1 MKIKFYRWVC
11 REISLWY
18 LKQYL
23 SSDYVVMKNFCVF
36 SFASFNI
43 VFLSGSGARRL
54 YRKWAWVWHV
64 ASGRCH
70 KFTNNWLHGFRSRLM
85 NGLLV
90 FGHVFFVCFPFPVTC
105 TQQLTSWLPDTSS
118 PTADRMASGHKFI
131 NSWLHGFRSRAL
143 NGWLAFG
150 HVLSFL
156 FSISGWL
163 VLFSI
168 WLIYSHAFTT
178 CMVPGNLH

>member
-1 MKIKFYRWVC
+1 M
-11 REISLWY
+11 
-18 LKQYL
+18 
-23 SSDYVVMKNFCVF
+23 
-36 SFASFNI
+36 
-43 VFLSGSGARRL
+43 FLSGSGARRL

-163 VLFSI
+163 VLFSSDWSTRMLLPPVWFPEI
-168 WLIYSHAFTT
+168 YINNNKKSPLILLPVCTVHCSHR
-178 CMVPGNLH
+178 